1 MASLAGIGG
10 SFTPIEGSVFDAVE
24 GVPGEIAN
32 LWNTPVAQSDNPG
45 AFWRGL
51 DTVIGV
57 PSRAYR
63 KGVSELPITGMNIG
77 PQAVGLMAGAITD
90 PIKKYVDK
98 EPVTVGDTIIAG
110 TTAAPYA
117 GHAAR
122 LGTKVAGTAAM
133 GGAKVAQNLTG
144 ANIVPTVAKAVGGRR
159 LSTGELW
166 LPQYNT
172 RKDSTTGKKFQAEF
186 EAPPV
191 QGRGGWYGGVANK
204 LNHLDEMFQRAGT
217 GQGVDSPLLMDNEM
231 QSYLTSLGDDL
242 LQVSQP
248 SLVTGGHSVTGQVMR
263 PAGSDALVAQVLQ
276 TADTAMRYFPDHPE
290 SIRLNRIVDEV
301 LRNKVNTTVSKMSTE
316 PSVIREVLSDGLGPD
331 MTDDVLSKHL
341 IPFIKTDLSLTK
353 TQPHK
358 NVRIASKPFYKPNP
372 SGDSASKGYSV
383 DKDTGT
389 PKIEP
394 TSKLWDWNGR
404 LPVIREVKM
413 LVNGGVTDKKEIIE
427 ILMGRNDAI
436 KSAYLARNEPIP
448 TMKNQLK
455 GLAKGKAKNILKKYE
470 DTIIGN
476 AARKLAD
483 SRSIKKTLEFLKK
496 AYRVDNV
503 DLDQAKALNERLYN
517 REILEKLI
525 VDDGNHI
532 SVSQWVLG
540 EDTLLATYPT
550 RMILNKN
557 DGTGAYVLYDQMA
570 PGVPIPGMQMVSNV
584 GSDTHSLYMDIIPV
598 SKTDL
603 KGEPNVFGLS
613 AEGAFNIPKK
623 QGSPAHQ
630 TGEFQ
635 SIYPKLRE
643 NLLGL

>member
-1 MASLAGIGG
+1 
-10 SFTPIEGSVFDAVE
+10 
-24 GVPGEIAN
+24 
-32 LWNTPVAQSDNPG
+32 
-45 AFWRGL
+45 
-51 DTVIGV
+51 
-57 PSRAYR
+57 
-63 KGVSELPITGMNIG
+63 
-77 PQAVGLMAGAITD
+77 
-90 PIKKYVDK
+90 
-98 EPVTVGDTIIAG
+98 
-110 TTAAPYA
+110 
-117 GHAAR
+117 
-122 LGTKVAGTAAM
+122 
-133 GGAKVAQNLTG
+133 
-144 ANIVPTVAKAVGGRR
+144 
-159 LSTGELW
+159 
-166 LPQYNT
+166 
-172 RKDSTTGKKFQAEF
+172 
-186 EAPPV
+186 
-191 QGRGGWYGGVANK
+191 
-204 LNHLDEMFQRAGT
+204 
-217 GQGVDSPLLMDNEM
+217 
-231 QSYLTSLGDDL
+231 
-242 LQVSQP
+242 
-248 SLVTGGHSVTGQVMR
+248 
-263 PAGSDALVAQVLQ
+263 
-276 TADTAMRYFPDHPE
+276 
-290 SIRLNRIVDEV
+290 
-301 LRNKVNTTVSKMSTE
+301 
-316 PSVIREVLSDGLGPD
+316 
-331 MTDDVLSKHL
+331 
-341 IPFIKTDLSLTK
+341 
-353 TQPHK
+353 
-358 NVRIASKPFYKPNP
+358 VRIASKPFYKPNP

>member
-10 SFTPIEGSVFDAVE
+10 SFTPREGSVFDAVE

-51 DTVIGV
+51 DTVFGV

-77 PQAVGLMAGAITD
+77 AQAVGLMSGAILD
-90 PIKKYVDK
+90 PLDKYVRGED
-98 EPVTVGDTIIAG
+98 VTVGDTIIAG
-110 TTAAPYA
+110 TTAAPYV
-117 GHAAR
+117 GPAAR

-144 ANIVPTVAKAVGGRR
+144 ANIVPTVAKAVGDRR
-159 LSTGELW
+159 LSTGKAW

-242 LQVSQP
+242 LQESQP

-413 LVNGGVTDKKEIIE
+413 LVNGGVTDKEEIIE

-496 AYRVDNV
+496 AYGKIP
-503 DLDQAKALNERLYN
+503 DLDQAKALNDRLYN
-517 REILEKLI
+517 RDILDKLI